1 MAEAK
6 AVNGEEEQVH
16 IRKYKGKF
24 EIISFLF
31 QVLCKKVELFKINNV
46 YPSSENL
53 DPKIKNVN
61 IKYCPL
67 PGIYDIYLYISDIW
81 LYRILYFLRFR

>member
-16 IRKYKGKF
+16 IRKYKEKF
-24 EIISFLF
+24 EFISFLF
-31 QVLCKKVELFKINNV
+31 QVLCKMLNCLINNV

-67 PGIYDIYLYISDIW
+67 PGIYDIFTYNGYLVIQDI
-81 LYRILYFLRFR
+81 IFPVF

>member
-16 IRKYKGKF
+16 IRNYNTF
-24 EIISFLF
+24 
-31 QVLCKKVELFKINNV
+31 
-46 YPSSENL
+46 ENL
-53 DPKIKNVN
+53 DPKVKNVN

-67 PGIYDIYLYISDIW
+67 PGIYDIFMYIGYLVI
-81 LYRILYFLRFR
+81 